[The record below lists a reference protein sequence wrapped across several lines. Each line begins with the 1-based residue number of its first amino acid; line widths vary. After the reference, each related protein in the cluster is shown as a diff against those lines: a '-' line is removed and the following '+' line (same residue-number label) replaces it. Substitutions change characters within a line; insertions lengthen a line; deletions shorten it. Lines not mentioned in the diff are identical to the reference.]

1 MNGDAFF
8 NFGNMSQ
15 TDSNYGEIVDEK
27 GSFRDSIGTIN
38 EDGDR
43 KWVYPRKPKGPFYT
57 KRKITAWVLLV
68 VLFGAPFVKINGEPL
83 LLFNI
88 IERKFVIF
96 GSIFWPQD
104 FFIFVLAMLTSIV
117 FILLF
122 TTAFGRIFCGWICP
136 QTIFLEMV
144 FRRIEYIIEGD
155 FRKQK
160 KLDKMPWNQEKIV
173 KKVSKN
179 FIFVL
184 ISIIIAHTFLSYVI
198 GYEQVNELIVSPPSD
213 NPVGFAAM
221 IIFTALFYGVFARF
235 REQACIIVCPYGR
248 LQGALLDNKSIVV
261 AYDFVRG
268 ESTEGRSKFK
278 KGEDREQVGKGDC
291 IDCHACVDV
300 CPTGID
306 IRNGT
311 QLECVNCTACIDA
324 CDEIMLSIDKPKG
337 LVRYASIEN
346 IEKKE
351 SFKFTPRLIAYSSIL
366 GLLFTVLVMLISLRS
381 PVEATILRDK
391 GTTYQKV
398 DGGKL
403 RNLFK
408 YRIIN
413 KTNEELKIKFEIEG
427 FESAELQLIG
437 EPPVVPKGG
446 TAEGGIFIT
455 VKAEDITEYTTKMKI
470 NLKGEDGTLS
480 TVKTTFLGPMR

>member
-1 MNGDAFF
+1 
-8 NFGNMSQ
+8 MS
-15 TDSNYGEIVDEK
+15 DNRSNYGEILEEK
-27 GSFRDSIGTIN
+27 GSFRDSIATIN

-43 KWVYPRKPKGPFYT
+43 KWVYPKKPKGPYYT
-57 KRKITAWVLLV
+57 KRKIVAWILLAL
-68 VLFGAPFVKINGEPL
+68 LFAGPFVKINGEPL

-104 FFIFVLAMLTSIV
+104 FFLFVLAMLTSII

-122 TTAFGRIFCGWICP
+122 TTAFGRIFCGWVCP

-160 KLDKMPWNQEKIV
+160 KLDKMPWNSEKIIKKGV
-173 KKVSKN
+173 KN
-179 FIFVL
+179 LLFIV

-198 GYEQVNELIVSPPSD
+198 GYEQVNELITT
-213 NPVGFAAM
+213 NPASNPIGFASM
-221 IIFTALFYGVFARF
+221 LIFTGLFYGVFARF

-268 ESTEGRSKFK
+268 ESTNGRFKFK
-278 KGEDREQVGKGDC
+278 KGEDRDKEGKGDC
-291 IDCHACVDV
+291 IDCGACVDV

-324 CDEIMLSIDKPKG
+324 CDDIMLSINKPKG

-351 SFKFTPRLIAYSSIL
+351 PFKFTPRLIAYSAVL
-366 GLLFTVLVMLISLRS
+366 GLILSAFVMLLSLRS
-381 PVEATILRDK
+381 PVEATILRSQ
-391 GTTYQKV
+391 GTTFQKIE
-398 DGGKL
+398 GGKMQ
-403 RNLFK
+403 NLYSYK
-408 YRIIN
+408 IIN
-413 KTNEELKIKFEIEG
+413 KTTEEIHAKFEIDG
-427 FESAELQLIG
+427 LDAAQITLVG
-437 EPPVVPKGG
+437 KAPVVPKGG
-446 TAEGGIFIT
+446 SAEGALFIIIDE
-455 VKAEDITEYTTKMKI
+455 AEITKYKTKIKVNVI
-470 NLKGEDGTLS
+470 GENGVLT
-480 TVKTTFLGPMR
+480 TVKTTFLGPMK